1 MCVMLYSTA
10 PNSTAPNSTAPS
22 AAEESAT
29 SSAQSE
35 GPVVSLALV
44 PHRNLRRDTRADEPA
59 EELARSVRR
68 VGREPVGLQT
78 QRLFGAL
85 DHGLGR
91 SHFVVGAG
99 RSGLHIDDYRV
110 RDVDQVIE
118 PVAELDA
125 LVGFRGPSG
134 ARVHRRD
141 HLRRLAIG
149 VGIFGIEGPEELG
162 DRPYLAFRRR
172 PVDLVSSLAMITTG
186 VSFNDACIDGT

>member
-44 PHRNLRRDTRADEPA
+44 PHRYLRRDTRADEPA
-59 EELARSVRR
+59 EELARPVRR

-118 PVAELDA
+118 PVAERACWLSRSKRSTGPPARSPSAACDRRWD
-125 LVGFRGPSG
+125 LRHRGPRG
-134 ARVHRRD
+134 T
-141 HLRRLAIG
+141 
-149 VGIFGIEGPEELG
+149 
-162 DRPYLAFRRR
+162 RR
-172 PVDLVSSLAMITTG
+172 PPVSG
-186 VSFNDACIDGT
+186 VPAPTSGSRLEPCHDNDWRQLQ